1 MEDKIIELAECL
13 TKAYKLREELRDKE
27 YWLAKAAKD
36 TDFVPADGD
45 WIHVEVTLF
54 RIEVSVYHKEYG
66 GAKYWKNGVWSDDPF
81 NTKYP
86 LLKEML
92 NKNRQ

>member
-27 YWLAKAAKD
+27 YWLTKAAKE
-36 TDFVPADGD
+36 TNFVPADGD

-54 RIEVSVYHKEYG
+54 KIEVTVYHKEFSG
-66 GAKYWKNGVWSDDPF
+66 VKYWRNGVWSDDRF
-81 NTKYP
+81 TTNYP
-86 LLKEML
+86 LPKEML